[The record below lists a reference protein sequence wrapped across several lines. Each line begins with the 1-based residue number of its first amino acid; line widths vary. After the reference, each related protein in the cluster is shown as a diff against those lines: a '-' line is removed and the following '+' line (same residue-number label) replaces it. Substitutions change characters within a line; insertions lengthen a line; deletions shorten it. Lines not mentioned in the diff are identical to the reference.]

1 MLKIIVYCIY
11 CFTLSTYNKQIN
23 NIYIRVITL
32 ETWLGTVRTSV
43 QGQGICTDT
52 ASRVASGERQ
62 LLLRSIL
69 MVSLPFVGLDVVMS
83 VKCSL

>member
-1 MLKIIVYCIY
+1 M
-11 CFTLSTYNKQIN
+11 STYNKQIN

-43 QGQGICTDT
+43 QGQTCTDT

-62 LLLRSIL
+62 LLLRSSL
-69 MVSLPFVGLDVVMS
+69 TVSLPFVGSGVVMS